1 LDKRKVTPKDIKKQ
15 LEQDIQ
21 NFDKQIKLLDTQIK
35 ELIGAKMYA
44 KNLLKRIEK
53 EGEDKQK

>member
-1 LDKRKVTPKDIKKQ
+1 MMEDIKKQ